1 MQMSLNDAPWY
12 RQFWAWFVIVPPLT
26 AVVAGIST
34 VVIANRHADNLV
46 TGDFEKVGLGYQSTS
61 KARAEA
67 ARLGLSAEVS
77 LPEADGTVR
86 LWLGGAHNYPQQLDV
101 RLAHATQGDRD
112 QRIQLV
118 RVDGQRY
125 EGRLPRAIDQRHY
138 LIITDPA
145 EVWRL
150 EGRVGAGATEARLG
164 AGADAP

>member
-1 MQMSLNDAPWY
+1 MPTMPRNRPWY

-61 KARAEA
+61 QARVEA
-67 ARLGLSAEVS
+67 ARRGLGAAVS
-77 LPEADGTVR
+77 LPEASGTLR
-86 LWLGGAHNYPQQLDV
+86 LWLEGAHDYPQQLEV
-101 RLAHATQGDRD
+101 RLAHATQGERD

-118 RVDGQRY
+118 RVDGERY
-125 EGRLPRAIDQRHY
+125 EGRLPRAIQQRHY
-138 LIITDPA
+138 LIVTDPDR
-145 EVWRL
+145 VWRL
-150 EGRVGAGATEARLG
+150 EGRIGAGATEARLG